1 VKLSSSLASFSLAS
15 SVCAAAVLLSAG
27 VLSTGCQ
34 SSAVKQSPALKQ
46 GADTATAISKSV
58 DLLASARTQI
68 TRTTAALRNL
78 TDRPGDTTAQYKVAL
93 DEIAKMNADAAT
105 ISASVATIRAQGDTY
120 LAEWS
125 RKIAAITNPELRDAS
140 FVRRGEVAAQ
150 LQAMYKSYQEVRAA
164 YTPFLTGIGEIQT
177 VLGTDLSPK
186 GLAAASPFVAKVS
199 ADALPLNAAL
209 GKLADN
215 FSTVGNSMQPSAE

>member
-1 VKLSSSLASFSLAS
+1 MKLTSSFAPA
-15 SVCAAAVLLSAG
+15 VCAAAVLLSAG
-27 VLSTGCQ
+27 VLFTGCQ
-34 SSAVKQSPALKQ
+34 SSTVKQSPALNQ
-46 GADTATAISKSV
+46 GAETSAAIAKSV

-78 TDRPGDTTAQYKVAL
+78 TDRPGDTTAQYKAAL
-93 DEIAKMNADAAT
+93 DEIAKMNADAAA
-105 ISASVATIRAQGDTY
+105 ISASVTTVRAQGDTY

-125 RKIAAITNPELRDAS
+125 RKIAAITNPELRDAA

-150 LQAMYKSYQEVRAA
+150 LQTMYQSYQEVKAA

-177 VLGTDLSPK
+177 VLGADLSTK

-199 ADALPLNAAL
+199 SDALPLNVAL

-215 FSTVGNSMQPSAE
+215 FSTVGKSLQPSAE